1 MKKFILSIFKNQKVV
16 FSSIIVAI
24 LFFPLTVLAQPSH
37 DSCTYKAYDECKKA
51 GQECGDSCLK
61 VKEDYVAWT
70 SCQDGCYE
78 KTKNCNDETYERCMK
93 GDGALP
99 ESSKPSPEDLPKEE
113 ASRITPSEPWKPI
126 KFGDPKKI
134 NDWII
139 SNGLDLNIEKIET
152 GAQLERTPNITQED
166 KEAAKKAGAKNKFY
180 LGMSFSETGLIKLPG
195 SSEFIKID
203 KARLWDFPS
212 GSTIKAIDESVKLF
226 SGDGSVIIITPGS
239 EAILPETGPM
249 NILNG
254 TVELE
259 GQHDASTEFIDLFI
273 IGTHYWITH
282 EPGKETIVGVYEGQ
296 VEVKTKDGKTAK
308 VSPSGDKPGVVVV
321 SQKLSPVKLSIVGGV
336 LAAVVVGT
344 ILILKRKFAPKGLS
358 KRSK

>member
-1 MKKFILSIFKNQKVV
+1 MKKFILPIILVV
-16 FSSIIVAI
+16 FIFLLSPHVTYAGTDAECRPIFDQDMKKCTENFNACIHLCGEETKKPDGDTYFNSGEVYSRCTKREQCSEKSSDCSAKALEDFWACRKSDKKPDIARLKKEPEVSSNESW
-24 LFFPLTVLAQPSH
+24 LTNAQ
-37 DSCTYKAYDECKKA
+37 
-51 GQECGDSCLK
+51 Q
-61 VKEDYVAWT
+61 V
-70 SCQDGCYE
+70 
-78 KTKNCNDETYERCMK
+78 
-93 GDGALP
+93 
-99 ESSKPSPEDLPKEE
+99 
-113 ASRITPSEPWKPI
+113 
-126 KFGDPKKI
+126 

-203 KARLWDFPS
+203 KARLWDFPL
-212 GSTIKAIDESVKLF
+212 GSTIKAIDEPVKLF
-226 SGDGSVIIITPGS
+226 SSDGTVIIITPGS
-239 EAILPETGPM
+239 EATLPETGPI

-282 EPGKETIVGVYEGQ
+282 EPTKETIVGVYQGQ
-296 VEVKTKDGKTAK
+296 VKVKTKDGKVMT
-308 VSPSGDKPGVVVV
+308 VEPQDGKPGVVVV
-321 SQKLSPVKLSIVGGV
+321 AQKLSLAKLAMFGLV
-336 LAAVVVGT
+336 LAVAIGTVV
-344 ILILKRKFAPKGLS
+344 LILKKK
-358 KRSK
+358 K